1 MKLNKY
7 VTAGVIVLAIAFIVG
22 FANVTRE
29 NLATRKPTV
38 YTAQAGEGSDV
49 VVEAPE
55 GATIAEITF
64 GSYGN
69 PIIDKNDVPKVGSCH
84 ADIRGMAQ
92 NWCSGQRVCR
102 VPAKNMFW
110 GDPCHGTSKKAV
122 IGYTVYDPNAEA
134 KAKEE
139 EEAAA
144 AAKVVA
150 DAAAK
155 AKADAKVA
163 AATSTTTP
171 GPADTSTTTPGPAD
185 TSKTKSADT
194 PKTKSADTPT
204 TTPEPAAPDNTAL
217 YVALGVGA
225 LVLVLGV
232 FMIVS
237 RPSPAPVVA
246 GRRRR

>member
-38 YTAQAGEGSDV
+38 YTAQAPEGHL
-49 VVEAPE
+49 VEVRAPE

-64 GSYGN
+64 ASYGN

-84 ADIRGMAQ
+84 RDLRTEVTAA
-92 NWCSGQRVCR
+92 CSGREGCGIPVH
-102 VPAKNMFW
+102 NIWW
-110 GDPCHGTSKKAV
+110 GDPCSGTGKKMV

-155 AKADAKVA
+155 AKADAKAA

-204 TTPEPAAPDNTAL
+204 TTPEPTAPDNTAL

>member
-29 NLATRKPTV
+29 NLATRKPKV
-38 YTAQAGEGSDV
+38 YTAQGTEGGLV
-49 VVEAPE
+49 LLEAPE

-64 GSYGN
+64 ASYGT
-69 PIIDKNDVPKVGSCH
+69 PIIDKNDVPKVGNCH
-84 ADIRGMAQ
+84 RDLRTEVTRQ
-92 NWCSGQRVCR
+92 CSGQQECGF
-102 VPAKNMFW
+102 PAHNMLW
-110 GDPCHGTSKKAV
+110 GDPCHGTSKKIV
-122 IGYTVYDPNAEA
+122 MGYTVYDPNAEA

-144 AAKVVA
+144 TAKAVA
-150 DAAAK
+150 DAVAK
-155 AKADAKVA
+155 AKADAKA
-163 AATSTTTP
+163 AAAAAST
-171 GPADTSTTTPGPAD
+171 PADTSTTTPGPAD
-185 TSKTKSADT
+185 T
-194 PKTKSADTPT
+194 PKTKSTDTST
-204 TTPEPAAPDNTAL
+204 TTPDNTAL
-217 YVALGVGA
+217 YVALGIGA

-232 FMIVS
+232 FMVVS

>member
-29 NLATRKPTV
+29 NLATGKSKV
-38 YTAQAGEGSDV
+38 YTAQGPGGGNV
-49 VVEAPE
+49 ILTAPE

-64 GSYGN
+64 ASYGT
-69 PIIDKNDVPKVGSCH
+69 PIIDKNNVPRLGNCHRDVRSNVTL
-84 ADIRGMAQ
+84 
-92 NWCSGQRVCR
+92 NCSGRQECVF
-102 VPAKNMFW
+102 PAQDRYW
-110 GDPCHGTSKKAV
+110 GDPCHGTSKKMV

-144 AAKVVA
+144 TAKAVA
-150 DAAAK
+150 DAVAK
-155 AKADAKVA
+155 AKADAKAA

-185 TSKTKSADT
+185 TS
-194 PKTKSADTPT
+194 T
-204 TTPEPAAPDNTAL
+204 TTPGPAAPDNTAL
-217 YVALGVGA
+217 YVALGIGA

-232 FMIVS
+232 FMVS
-237 RPSPAPVVA
+237 SRGSAAPVA